1 MRSGEEQTEV
11 AAVLM
16 AGYTHLYDNAAD
28 FDAVSQELRTRGSD
42 PEPSV
47 LVAVLHQRLVGTVAL
62 SCQPLDG
69 NIAVPSGAVSLRRL
83 AVHPRFCRQGIAT
96 RLVSGALDLA
106 RSMGMQRVVL
116 QTDDDMVAARRL
128 YAKLGFRPASQF
140 DTDLGIGVATLGMHI
155 SVSEVRS

>member
-106 RSMGMQRVVL
+106 RSMGMQRVGL
-116 QTDDDMVAARRL
+116 QTDEDMV
-128 YAKLGFRPASQF
+128 RPAAC
-140 DTDLGIGVATLGMHI
+140 T
-155 SVSEVRS
+155 RSSDSARLPSLTPTSASASPPSACTSASRR